1 MKNGWIYI
9 ILVAMN
15 MALMLVLMSPA
26 IQENDIYMKVIQV
39 CIVIVTF
46 ILVRLY
52 LKDRG
57 FLNK

>member
-1 MKNGWIYI
+1 
-9 ILVAMN
+9 MN

>member
-1 MKNGWIYI
+1 MKYGWIYI